1 MGPKKQQ
8 HGEFK
13 PKVGVAAIREE
24 GTLQNLAYVIGW
36 IQQAL
41 CQMRKGFSKKQERQ
55 SLDQEEV
62 LKSLHT
68 KIGHWRWENIF
79 WSNPPES

>member
-24 GTLQNLAYVIGW
+24 GTLQNLAYVIG
-36 IQQAL
+36 
-41 CQMRKGFSKKQERQ
+41 
-55 SLDQEEV
+55 
-62 LKSLHT
+62 
-68 KIGHWRWENIF
+68 
-79 WSNPPES
+79 